1 MALRAPKGPRI
12 KLKRKN
18 KIEKMSENY
27 LERSVDEFVNNC
39 VKSVTAFGPNE
50 LVARSKQIKV
60 LFAVANK
67 LNMAYASLLNFAEAE
82 QAQMLEVIKKFETN
96 LTELKST
103 VLGQADDTP
112 KKSWLTVV
120 APKPTEVLSIAAQTE
135 PDAKKEI
142 KMKKREVADGVFIDS
157 YTITKPEQCHNFKGY
172 WCYCPE
178 HNRFYLS
185 INGAIL
191 EAITTN
197 ILSAEIAPYKCIEH
211 RNITLYGNAD
221 GIDYTRSKFYIP
233 RQFDPTSKDVRQFTA
248 RMKFV
253 PASKELRENELYTYR
268 IGSRDTLYQDIQH
281 IKPEDTRLFS
291 DLVGNYLLT
300 YSALLGASRPP

>member
-1 MALRAPKGPRI
+1 M
-12 KLKRKN
+12 KRS
-18 KIEKMSENY
+18 MSETIRMDNQ

-39 VKSVTAFGPNE
+39 IKSVTTFGPNE

-60 LFAVANK
+60 LFAVAHK
-67 LNMAYASLLNFAEAE
+67 LSAAHATLLNFAETE
-82 QAQMLEVIKKFETN
+82 QAHMLEVIKKFETN
-96 LTELKST
+96 LSELKST
-103 VLGQADDTP
+103 VMGQVDESP

-120 APKPTEVLSIAAQTE
+120 APKPTEIVSVNE
-135 PDAKKEI
+135 PVVKTEI

-157 YTITKPEQCHNFKGY
+157 YTVAKPEQCHNYKGY

-178 HNRFYLS
+178 YDRFYLS
-185 INGAIL
+185 INGAVL

-211 RNITLYGNAD
+211 RNISLYGNAD

-233 RQFDPTSKDVRQFTA
+233 RQFDPESKDVRQFTA

-300 YSALLGASRPP
+300 YSALLGASRP